1 MRLNHKQQTIK
12 KSVTLSGVGL
22 HTGVQTN
29 MTFLPAKPNHGIK
42 FQRIDLPGS
51 PIIDADCDRVVDV
64 SRGTTIEQSG
74 ARVSTIEHTLA
85 ALVGLEID
93 NVLVQLDGPEA
104 PIMDGSSIQF
114 VNVLK
119 EAEAEEQ
126 NALRDFFE
134 VQDSIFY
141 REAARNVEIA
151 ALPLDDYRVT
161 VMIDYNSPVLGS
173 QHASI
178 TNIRQFE
185 KEIASCRTFCFLHEL
200 EMLYKN
206 NLIKGGDLNNAIVI
220 VDRVVETHELE
231 NIAKMLGKPKVE
243 VKKEGIL
250 NNIELRYNNEPARHK
265 LLDIIGDLAL
275 AGRPLKAQILAA
287 RPGHA
292 ANVAFARKLKK
303 LMQEDDKKGRPK
315 YNPSLPPVMDI
326 NKITGTLPH
335 RYPFLLI
342 DKVIYLD
349 SETVACVKNVT
360 YNEPY
365 FQGHFPGNPVMPGV
379 MQVEAMVQTGG
390 ILVLNTVPDPENY
403 CTYFLGIENFRFRK
417 MVLPGDTLV
426 IQCDLIAPIKR
437 GIAKMYGR
445 AYVGNSLVC
454 EGSMTASIVRKDS

>member
-1 MRLNHKQQTIK
+1 MLNHKQQTIK

-22 HTGVQTN
+22 HTGVQTT

-42 FQRIDLPGS
+42 FQRVDLPGA
-51 PIIDADCDRVVDV
+51 PIIDADCDNVVDV

-74 ARVSTIEHTLA
+74 ARISTIEHTLA

-93 NVLVQLDGPEA
+93 NVLIEVDGPEA
-104 PIMDGSSIQF
+104 PIMDGSSLPF
-114 VNVLK
+114 VQVLK
-119 EAEAEEQ
+119 SAGAEEQ
-126 NALRDFFE
+126 NALRDFYE

-141 REAARNVEIA
+141 REASRNVEIA

-206 NLIKGGDLNNAIVI
+206 NLIRGGDLNNAIVI
-220 VDRVVETHELE
+220 VDRVVEEYELE
-231 NIAKMLGKPKVE
+231 HIAKMLNKPKVE

-292 ANVAFARKLKK
+292 ANVAFAKKLKK
-303 LMQEDDKKGRPK
+303 AMAETDKKGIPR
-315 YNPSLPPVMDI
+315 YNPTLPPVMDI
-326 NKITGTLPH
+326 KQITKFLPH

-342 DKVIYLD
+342 DKIIYLD
-349 SETVACVKNVT
+349 RETVAGVKNVSM
-360 YNEPY
+360 NEPF

-379 MQVEAMVQTGG
+379 LIVEAMAQIGG

-403 CTYFLGIENFRFRK
+403 LTLFLGINEVRFRK
-417 MVLPGDTLV
+417 IVAPGDSLV
-426 IQCDLIAPIKR
+426 MQCDLLAPIKR

-445 AYVGNSLVC
+445 AYVGNTLVC
-454 EGSMTASIVRKDS
+454 EGTMTASIVRKDS

>member
-1 MRLNHKQQTIK
+1 MLNHKQQTIK
-12 KSVTLSGVGL
+12 KSVTISGVGL
-22 HTGVQTN
+22 HTGVQTTL
-29 MTFLPAKPNHGIK
+29 TFMPAKPNHGIK
-42 FQRIDLPGS
+42 FQRVDLPGA

-74 ARVSTIEHTLA
+74 ARISTIEHTLA

-93 NVLVQLDGPEA
+93 NVMIQIDGPEA

-114 VNVLK
+114 VQVLK
-119 EAEAEEQ
+119 EAGTEEQ

-141 REAARNVEIA
+141 RESARHVEIA

-178 TNIRQFE
+178 TNIQQFE

-220 VDRVVETHELE
+220 VDRVIEPHELN
-231 NIAKMLGKPKVE
+231 NIAKMLNKPTVE

-250 NNIELRYNNEPARHK
+250 NNVELRYNNEPARHK
-265 LLDIIGDLAL
+265 LLDIVGDLAL

-292 ANVAFARKLKK
+292 ANVAFAKKLKK
-303 LMQEDDKKGRPK
+303 AMAESDKKGVPR

-326 NKITGTLPH
+326 KKITQTLPH

-342 DKVIYLD
+342 DKIIYLD
-349 SETVACVKNVT
+349 KETVAGVKNVT
-360 YNEPY
+360 VNEP
-365 FQGHFPGNPVMPGV
+365 FFTGHFPGNPIMPGV
-379 MQVEAMVQTGG
+379 LQVEAMAQIGG

-403 CTYFLGIENFRFRK
+403 WTLFLGIDEFRFRK

-426 IQCDLIAPIKR
+426 IQCDLLAPIKR

-445 AYVGNSLVC
+445 GYVGNTLVC
-454 EGSMTASIVRKDS
+454 EGTMTASIVRKDS

>member
-1 MRLNHKQQTIK
+1 MLNHKQQTIK

-22 HTGVQTN
+22 HTGIQTD

-51 PIIDADCDRVVDV
+51 PIIDADCDRVTDV

-93 NVLVQLDGPEA
+93 NVLIQLDGPECA
-104 PIMDGSSIQF
+104 IMDGSSIQF
-114 VNVLK
+114 VEILK
-119 EAEAEEQ
+119 QAETEEQ
-126 NALRDFFE
+126 NAIRDFFE
-134 VQDSIFY
+134 VQEPLFY

-161 VMIDYNSPVLGS
+161 VMVDYNSPVLGS

-178 TNIRQFE
+178 TNIGQFE

-206 NLIKGGDLNNAIVI
+206 NLIRGGDLNNAIVI
-220 VDRVVETHELE
+220 VDRVVQENELD
-231 NIAKMLGKPKVE
+231 NIAKMLGKPKVA
-243 VKKEGIL
+243 VKQEGIL
-250 NNIELRYNNEPARHK
+250 NNIELRYKNEPARHK
-265 LLDIIGDLAL
+265 LLDIVGDLTL
-275 AGRPLKAQILAA
+275 AGRPLKAQVLAA

-292 ANVAFARKLKK
+292 ANVAFAKKLKK
-303 LMQEDDKKGRPK
+303 AMADSDRKGRPK

-326 NKITGTLPH
+326 NHIVNTLPH
-335 RYPFLLI
+335 RYPFLLV

-349 SETVACVKNVT
+349 QETVCGIKNVT
-360 YNEPY
+360 VNEPY
-365 FQGHFPGNPVMPGV
+365 FQGHFPGNPIMPGV
-379 MQVEAMVQTGG
+379 LQVEAMVQTGG

-403 CTYFLGIENFRFRK
+403 WTYFIGIENFRFRK

-426 IQCDLIAPIKR
+426 IQCDLLAPIKR
-437 GIAKMYGR
+437 GIAKMTGR
-445 AYVGNSLVC
+445 AYVGNTLVC
-454 EGSMTASIVRKDS
+454 EGTMTASIVRKDS

>member
-1 MRLNHKQQTIK
+1 MLNLKQQTIK
-12 KSVTLSGVGL
+12 KSVTISGVGL

-29 MTFLPAKPNHGIK
+29 MTFVPAKPNHGLK

-51 PIIDADCDRVVDV
+51 PIIDADCDNVVDV

-85 ALVGLEID
+85 ALVGLQID
-93 NVLVQLDGPEA
+93 NVLIQLDGPET

-114 VNVLK
+114 VNILK
-119 EAEAEEQ
+119 EAEYEEQ

-134 VQDSIFY
+134 VQDGLFY
-141 REAARNVEIA
+141 REPARNVEIA

-178 TNIRQFE
+178 TNIGQFE

-206 NLIKGGDLNNAIVI
+206 NLIRGGDLNNAIVI
-220 VDRVVETHELE
+220 VDRVVEPHELD

-275 AGRPLKAQILAA
+275 AGRPLRAQILAA

-292 ANVAFARKLKK
+292 ANVAFAKKLKK
-303 LMQEDDKKGRPK
+303 AMLAADKKGIPR
-315 YNPSLPPVMDI
+315 YNPNLPPVLDI
-326 NKITGTLPH
+326 NQISNILPH

-342 DKVIYLD
+342 DKIIYLD
-349 SETVACVKNVT
+349 NESVAGVKNVSM
-360 YNEPY
+360 NEAF

-379 MQVEAMVQTGG
+379 LQVEAMAQIGG

-403 CTYFLGIENFRFRK
+403 WTYFLGIEEFRFRK

-426 IQCDLIAPIKR
+426 IQCDLLAPIKR
-437 GIAKMYGR
+437 GIAKMTGR
-445 AYVGNSLVC
+445 AYVGNTLVC
-454 EGSMTASIVRKDS
+454 EGTMTASIVRKNS

>member
-1 MRLNHKQQTIK
+1 MLNHKQRTIK
-12 KSVTLSGVGL
+12 KSVTISGVGL
-22 HTGVQTN
+22 HTGVQTTV
-29 MTFLPAKPNHGIK
+29 TFLPAKPNHGIK
-42 FQRIDLPGS
+42 FQRVDLPGS
-51 PIIDADCDRVVDV
+51 PVIDADCDRVVDV

-93 NVLVQLDGPEA
+93 NVMIQIDGPEA

-114 VNVLK
+114 VQVLK
-119 EAEAEEQ
+119 EAGTEEQ

-141 REAARNVEIA
+141 RESARHVEIA

-178 TNIRQFE
+178 TNIQQFE

-220 VDRVVETHELE
+220 VDRVVEPGELD
-231 NIAKMLGKPKVE
+231 NIARMLNKPTVE

-250 NNIELRYNNEPARHK
+250 NNVELRYNNEPARHK
-265 LLDIIGDLAL
+265 LLDIVGDLAL

-292 ANVAFARKLKK
+292 ANVAFAKKLKK
-303 LMQEDDKKGRPK
+303 AMAESDKKGVPR
-315 YNPSLPPVMDI
+315 YNPALPPVMDI
-326 NKITGTLPH
+326 NKITQTLPH

-342 DKVIYLD
+342 DKIIYLD
-349 SETVACVKNVT
+349 KETVAGVKNVT
-360 YNEPY
+360 MNEN
-365 FQGHFPGNPVMPGV
+365 FFAGHFPGNPVMPGV
-379 MQVEAMVQTGG
+379 LQVEAMAQIGG
-390 ILVLNTVPDPENY
+390 VLVLNTVPDPENY
-403 CTYFLGIENFRFRK
+403 WTYFLGIDDFRFRK

-426 IQCDLIAPIKR
+426 IQCDLLAPIKR

-445 AYVGNSLVC
+445 GYVGNTLVC
-454 EGSMTASIVRKDS
+454 EGTMTASIVRKDS

>member
-1 MRLNHKQQTIK
+1 MLNHKQHTIK

-22 HTGVQTN
+22 HTGVQTT

-51 PIIDADCDRVVDV
+51 PVIDADCDNVVDV

-74 ARVSTIEHTLA
+74 ARISTIEHTLA
-85 ALVGLEID
+85 ALVGLELD
-93 NVLVQLDGPEA
+93 NVLIEVDGPEA
-104 PIMDGSSIQF
+104 PIMDGSSMPF
-114 VNVLK
+114 VQVLK
-119 EAEAEEQ
+119 DAEVEEQ
-126 NALRDFFE
+126 NGLRDFYE

-141 REAARNVEIA
+141 RDTSRNVEIA

-206 NLIKGGDLNNAIVI
+206 NLIRGGDLNNAIVI
-220 VDRVVETHELE
+220 VDRVVEDYELD
-231 NIAKMLGKPKVE
+231 NIARMLGKPKVE

-292 ANVAFARKLKK
+292 ANVAFAKKLKK
-303 LMQEDDKKGRPK
+303 AMADSDKKGIPR
-315 YNPSLPPVMDI
+315 YNPALPPVMDI
-326 NKITGTLPH
+326 KQITKFLPH
-335 RYPFLLI
+335 RFPFLLI
-342 DKVIYLD
+342 DKIIYLD
-349 SETVACVKNVT
+349 RETVAGVKNVT
-360 YNEPY
+360 MNEPF

-379 MQVEAMVQTGG
+379 LIVEAMAQIGG

-403 CTYFLGIENFRFRK
+403 ITLFLGINEVRIRK
-417 MVLPGDTLV
+417 IVAPGDTLV
-426 IQCDLIAPIKR
+426 IQCDLLAPITR

-445 AYVGNSLVC
+445 AYVGNTLVC
-454 EGSMTASIVRKDS
+454 EGTMTASIVRKDS